1 MVICFFYMRE
11 NATVNLTTIPI
22 LFENHC
28 FALSVRLMGPRR
40 EDNRRG
46 VHASGLLRHYSSCAY
61 P

>member
-40 EDNRRG
+40 EDNRHG
-46 VHASGLLRHYSSCAY
+46 VHGSV
-61 P
+61 